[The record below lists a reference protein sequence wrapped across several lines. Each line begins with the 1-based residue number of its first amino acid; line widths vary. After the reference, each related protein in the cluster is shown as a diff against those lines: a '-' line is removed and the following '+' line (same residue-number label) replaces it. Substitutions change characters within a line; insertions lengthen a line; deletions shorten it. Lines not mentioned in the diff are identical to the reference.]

1 MTTPVMEQTILDCLD
16 REFRTKTWRL
26 SSQTPKG
33 RCDRCHKSLGALHSG
48 RTLDN
53 VEGVWVDA
61 CRSCR
66 ERIIDANA
74 RMDREAVS
82 A

>member
-1 MTTPVMEQTILDCLD
+1 MTTPVMEKTILDCLD
-16 REFRTKTWRL
+16 REFRTKTWRP

-33 RCDRCHKSLGALHSG
+33 CCDRCRGPLGALHSG
-48 RTLDN
+48 RILDN

-61 CRSCR
+61 CRSCASEIAR
-66 ERIIDANA
+66 GNA
-74 RMDREAVS
+74 RLDREAVS